1 MQAAQA
7 PSAPTLVVLIFFG
20 YYLSLAI
27 YRRFLSPIAGVPGS
41 KLTAVTGWYE
51 TYFDVFKGGQFI
63 FEIEK
68 WHLKYGPI
76 IRINP
81 WEVHIADPDFYDVLY
96 FSKSRHSKPEA
107 WRYRFGLPLSTFD
120 AITHDEHR
128 YRRQAIAPPFSRK
141 RVLELEGS
149 ITKYVQKMADRI
161 QNEYRG
167 KDRPV
172 ALDEAY
178 AALTSDV
185 INQYSF
191 GMTYNF
197 LEYPDF
203 KTPFTSSIRDL
214 ALSLHVSGHFPWFL
228 SLMQSLPE
236 SVLAVVN
243 PAMKPVFEFH
253 GAIRSQIKKIMSDH
267 KISAT
272 NDGKAHST
280 VFEDLLDSDLRPEDK
295 TLTLLYQEAASITGA
310 GIETT
315 KTALAVASFHI
326 LDNPHVYKRLKQELK
341 EASPDPT
348 SLPGVTQLERLPY
361 LDAVVQEC
369 KW

>member
-1 MQAAQA
+1 METS
-7 PSAPTLVVLIFFG
+7 SALTLTLLILSG
-20 YYLSLAI
+20 YYVSLVI
-27 YRRFLSPIAGVPGS
+27 YRLLLSPIAGVPGS
-41 KLTAVTGWYE
+41 KLSAVTGWYE

-68 WHLKYGPI
+68 WHRKYGPI

-81 WEVHIADPDFYDVLY
+81 WEVHIADPDFYDTIY
-96 FSKSRHSKPEA
+96 SAKSRYSKPEA

-120 AITHDEHR
+120 AITHEEHR
-128 YRRQAIAPPFSRK
+128 YRRQAIAPPFNRK
-141 RVLELEGS
+141 RVLEFETQ
-149 ITKYVQKMADRI
+149 IQKYVQRMVDRI
-161 QNEYRG
+161 QDEYRG
-167 KDRPV
+167 TGRPV
-172 ALDEAY
+172 SLDEAY

-191 GMTYNF
+191 GISYDF

-203 KTPFTSSIRDL
+203 KTPFTTSIRKL

-236 SVLAVVN
+236 SLLAVVN
-243 PAMKPVFEFH
+243 PPMKPVFEFH
-253 GAIRSQIKKIMSDH
+253 GTVRSQIKRIMSDH
-267 KISAT
+267 ST
-272 NDGKAHST
+272 SLKAREKTHST

-295 TLTLLYQEAASITGA
+295 TLDLLHQEAASITGA

-326 LDNPHVYKRLKQELK
+326 LDNPHVIRRLKQEL
-341 EASPDPT
+341 EQAAPDPLNMP
-348 SLPGVTQLERLPY
+348 SVTQLEKLPY
-361 LDAVVQEC
+361 LDAVVQEGA
-369 KW
+369 